1 MKRMKRL
8 THHIKK
14 NWLLLVLLIALTALV
29 FRVYP
34 SWKHYSAEQPAQ
46 LPRTEGVTA
55 VAYVAGGCFWC
66 TETDFEMLPGVID
79 VVSGYAQGTTSEPTY
94 ENYHDGA
101 HIEAVKIV
109 YDTRVL
115 GYEDIV
121 RHLFDHID
129 FLDGDGQFVDRGYG
143 YQSGIFFET
152 DAEKEIVQQVIDELE
167 TSGAYSSNVKTLV
180 EPFRYFYPA
189 EEYHQDYHTKNSFK
203 YVYYRGGSGRDAR
216 IDTLCSLRA
225 GTILKP
231 CGTTL
236 EAAKARF
243 IEIQRNTMTQKPWES
258 FTKKSDDELKQSLSE
273 LSYYVTQQEGTEPPF
288 SNEYDKN
295 YEPGIYVDIVSGE
308 PLFSSSAKF
317 DSGTGWPSFYA
328 PINPDAVT
336 IHTDWKLLYP
346 RSEVRSTQADSHLGH
361 VFNDGPEPTGKR
373 YCMNS
378 AALRFI
384 HLNDMES
391 QGYGAYIQYVQPQ

>member
-1 MKRMKRL
+1 MNGLIKY
-8 THHIKK
+8 IKK
-14 NWLLLVLLIALTALV
+14 YWLLAMLLCALGILIL
-29 FRVYP
+29 RVYP
-34 SWKHYSAEQPAQ
+34 SWKYYSAAPQPQ
-46 LPRTEGVTA
+46 RVHTKGPTA

-66 TETDFEMLPGVID
+66 TETDFEMLPGVVD
-79 VVSGYAQGTTSEPTY
+79 VQSGYINGTNRMPTY
-94 ENYHDGA
+94 ETYHDGG
-101 HIEAVKIV
+101 HIEAVKIT

-115 GYEDIV
+115 SYEDIV

-129 FLDGDGQFVDRGYG
+129 FLDGEGQFVDRGYG
-143 YQSGIFFET
+143 YQSGVFFQN
-152 DAEKEIVQQVIDELE
+152 EKEEEAARSMIAEIEASAAYDTPVQ
-167 TSGAYSSNVKTLV
+167 TLV
-180 EPFRYFYPA
+180 EPFEYFYPA

-216 IDTLCSLRA
+216 VGTLCELRA
-225 GTILKP
+225 GTTLAP
-231 CGTTL
+231 CGIVL

-243 IEIQRNTMTQKPWES
+243 IEIEHNTMTQAPWES
-258 FTKKSDDELKQSLSE
+258 FTKKDDAELKQTLSE
-273 LSYYVTQQEGTEPPF
+273 LSYYVTQEEGTEPPF

-308 PLFSSSAKF
+308 PLFSSSTKF

-328 PINPDAVT
+328 PIHPDAVA

-346 RSEVRSTQADSHLGH
+346 RSEVRSVHADSHLGH

-378 AALRFI
+378 AAMRFI
-384 HLNDMES
+384 PLKEMDA
-391 QGYGAYIQYVQPQ
+391 QGYGAYIQYVENQ

>member
-1 MKRMKRL
+1 MKHLR
-8 THHIKK
+8 TFVKK
-14 NWLLLVLLIALTALV
+14 YWLLSVLVFMLCLLLV
-29 FRVYP
+29 RMYP
-34 SWKHYSAEQPAQ
+34 SWKHYSSEQPLQ
-46 LPRTEGVTA
+46 LSHEVEDTA

-79 VVSGYAQGTTSEPTY
+79 VTSGYANGETRMPTY
-94 ENYHDGA
+94 DTYHDGG
-101 HIEAVKIV
+101 HIEAVKIT

-115 GYEDIV
+115 NYEDIV

-143 YQSGIFFET
+143 YQSAVFFQNDTE
-152 DAEKEIVQQVIDELE
+152 AESAQRVIAEID
-167 TSGAYSSNVKTLV
+167 TSGVYDSEVQTLV
-180 EPFRYFYPA
+180 EPFTYFYPA

-203 YVYYRGGSGRDAR
+203 YVYYRGGSGRDVRVDA
-216 IDTLCSLRA
+216 LCALRA
-225 GTILKP
+225 GSILAP
-231 CGTTL
+231 CGLTL
-236 EAAKARF
+236 EQAKTRF
-243 IEIQRNTMTQKPWES
+243 IQIQKNSMTDAPWKS
-258 FTKKSDDELKQSLSE
+258 FTKKDDAELKQTLSE
-273 LSYYVTQQEGTEPPF
+273 LSYYVTQKEGTEPPF

-295 YEPGIYVDIVSGE
+295 YEPGIYVDVVSGE

-328 PINPDAVT
+328 PIHPDAVA

-346 RSEVRSTQADSHLGH
+346 RSEVRSVTADSHLGH

-384 HLNDMES
+384 PLQEME
-391 QGYGAYIQYVQPQ
+391 GKRYGDYMQYVHTQ